1 MFVFAIHRLVINWR
15 KNDLTW
21 QCIRD
26 DINDHMSLAIYDCML
41 ALWPII
47 QDAIVGKGKPSKKSI
62 CAPFVLFFTSAFAG
76 DFGERIRVI
85 QQLRDVFCG
94 TNVEVAKLLNAIIV
108 YFKHFGAAMEKKV
121 GDKLKK
127 MKQKFEVFRKAGK
140 LFEEEK
146 MRLHFKE
153 TTKVRRD
160 TTLQILTALK
170 EPAMRYANRQPS
182 PAVPVATCD
191 IEITLFSDLS
201 IEIDA
206 NRSDDVMFVSEKG
219 TQLGGIKEL
228 KEKSRGLLRHMD
240 SIFFKKTEITEE
252 LVTNLAILFLNVLDP
267 QISDR
272 WYKGGGSK

>member
-1 MFVFAIHRLVINWR
+1 MSTSIFFRLVINWR

-94 TNVEVAKLLNAIIV
+94 TNVQVAKLLNAIIV
-108 YFKHFGAAMEKKV
+108 YFKHFGAAMEKKI

-182 PAVPVATCD
+182 AIVPVAPSED
-191 IEITLFSDLS
+191 GITLFSDLS
-201 IEIDA
+201 IE
-206 NRSDDVMFVSEKG
+206 NGSDDVMFVSEKG

-228 KEKSRGLLRHMD
+228 KEKSGGLLRHMD
-240 SIFFKKTEITEE
+240 SIFTKKADITEE
-252 LVTNLAILFLNVLDP
+252 LVKYILQSTSENRTPVN
-267 QISDR
+267 Q
-272 WYKGGGSK
+272 